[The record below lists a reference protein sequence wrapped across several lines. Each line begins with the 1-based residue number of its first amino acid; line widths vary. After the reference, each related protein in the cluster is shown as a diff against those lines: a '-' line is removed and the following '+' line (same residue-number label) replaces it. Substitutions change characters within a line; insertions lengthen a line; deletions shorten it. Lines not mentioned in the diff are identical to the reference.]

1 MINWIKTRF
10 HQFQEDL
17 QLKGN
22 AACKLALHLGEL
34 WEFMREPHAKG
45 DASAFSRKNQ
55 RVCLQV
61 KGNEEP
67 LQGFLL
73 SCKVKAEYN
82 SQVVFFPCT
91 FKVNDSVLQL
101 ILQCDGFKCINSIGV
116 SQPLK
121 HPTLPINSICQR
133 FKLYTNIQCTVRREA
148 ILGRT
153 LPD

>member
-1 MINWIKTRF
+1 
-10 HQFQEDL
+10 
-17 QLKGN
+17 
-22 AACKLALHLGEL
+22 
-34 WEFMREPHAKG
+34 MREPHAKG

-82 SQVVFFPCT
+82 SKVVFFPCT

-101 ILQCDGFKCINSIGV
+101 ILQCDGFKCINGIGV
-116 SQPLK
+116 SQPPK
-121 HPTLPINSICQR
+121 HPSSPNQ
-133 FKLYTNIQCTVRREA
+133 
-148 ILGRT
+148 
-153 LPD
+153 